1 MVEERQETE
10 SAKGLRTL
18 FKRLYA
24 DAEGQKKFN
33 LNEKQRYLT
42 HALLQSILYGL
53 DQECMISFEVVQCI
67 NDGENACS
75 MSTSPFDEVGRS
87 TCLKILDPSRDSIF
101 GRKKPENPL
110 DRNAIREETFFF
122 YNCAIDHIF
131 YGEIL
136 FDRIKSYKGQY
147 DKAQEILRGD
157 IDVWAENIP
166 DAVKVAVNDHKVI
179 LVGKSLERLGKS
191 LERSVN
197 QSTSASEIKIL
208 LTGIA
213 SSSDESGDEG
223 IQKFKKVIKK
233 FIETDEFRE
242 RCDKAKNNFLEEFK
256 SFVIKALI
264 AIRNFI
270 VWLMSK
276 DTIYD
281 LNDKCSKQFADV
293 YKTDSKLQNFKEY
306 VLKSEASPFKEGLV
320 SV

>member
-1 MVEERQETE
+1 MVEERQETK
-10 SAKGLRTL
+10 SAEGLRTL
-18 FKRLYA
+18 FKRLYSDA
-24 DAEGQKKFN
+24 DGQRKFD
-33 LNEKQRYLT
+33 LSDEQRYLT

-53 DQECMISFEVVQCI
+53 DQECPISSGIGQCI
-67 NDGENACS
+67 NDGQTAS
-75 MSTSPFDEVGRS
+75 PMSTSLFDGVGRS
-87 TCLKILDPSRDSIF
+87 TCLEVLDPPRDPIF
-101 GRKKPENPL
+101 GRKTPQNPF
-110 DRNAIREETFFF
+110 DRKAIREETFFF

-131 YGEIL
+131 YGETQ
-136 FDRIKSYKGQY
+136 FDVYRFDSYKAQY

-166 DAVKVAVNDHKVI
+166 DAVKVAVSDHKVI
-179 LVGKSLERLGKS
+179 LLERS

-197 QSTSASEIKIL
+197 QSTSASEIKRL
-208 LTGIA
+208 LTRIA
-213 SSSDESGDEG
+213 SSSDESEDEK
-223 IQKFKKVIKK
+223 IQRFKKVIKK

-270 VWLMSK
+270 VWFVSK

-293 YKTDSKLQNFKEY
+293 DKTNPKLQNFKEY
-306 VLKSEASPFKEGLV
+306 VFESEASPLKEGLMRV
-320 SV
+320 

>member
-1 MVEERQETE
+1 M
-10 SAKGLRTL
+10 LRV
-18 FKRLYA
+18 
-24 DAEGQKKFN
+24 KKIN
-33 LNEKQRYLT
+33 LNDKQRYLT

-53 DQECMISFEVVQCI
+53 DQECMISTEVVQCI

-87 TCLKILDPSRDSIF
+87 TCLEILDPSRDSIF

-122 YNCAIDHIF
+122 YNCAIDQIF
-131 YGEIL
+131 YERPIYDPYI
-136 FDRIKSYKGQY
+136 FDAYKTQY
-147 DKAQEILRGD
+147 DRAQDILRGD
-157 IDVWAENIP
+157 IDVWEENIP

-179 LVGKSLERLGKS
+179 LLGKS

-242 RCDKAKNNFLEEFK
+242 RCDKAKNNFLDEFK
-256 SFVIKALI
+256 SFVIKALV

-293 YKTDSKLQNFKEY
+293 DKTNSKLQNFKEY
-306 VLKSEASPFKEGLV
+306 VLESEASPLKEGLM